1 MNMSNK
7 LYDILKWVCLI
18 GLPAI
23 STVIT
28 AIFPL
33 LNIPYVDETVKLISA
48 IATLL
53 GAWLGV
59 SSVNYYKAYGS
70 IEMPKDEQEVDNT
83 EVGEG

>member
-7 LYDILKWVCLI
+7 LYDILKWVCI
-18 GLPAI
+18 VGLPAI
-23 STVIT
+23 STVIS

-59 SSVNYYKAYGS
+59 SSINYSKANGS